1 MVGVKDGAA
10 LERGRQDG
18 VYCIL
23 IARKCSLLHCCVLL
37 SQEEAQAGS
46 LLYITTL

>member
-23 IARKCSLLHCCVLL
+23 IARKCSLLHCCVLCRIEML
-37 SQEEAQAGS
+37 SLYYLC
-46 LLYITTL
+46 LLL